1 MSAQQDTSF
10 ARLVSLACH
19 DLRTPLATVNGFA
32 RTIQRTEELDDPL
45 GRYVEMIVAA
55 SAQMTDLLEA
65 VSLVARIEGSRFDPS
80 LTAAD
85 TLDLAR
91 AAAEQLDGASAE
103 GKGETI
109 ETDVAAV
116 TRALAAFAWCAQR
129 HGPAGTV
136 TLRVQGREVV
146 VGPVTDA
153 AAPVIIGAD
162 MKDLGAAVAMRTVLA
177 LGGAAQV
184 ADGELHVTLS

>member
-45 GRYVEMIVAA
+45 GRYIEMIVAA

-65 VSLVARIEGSRFDPS
+65 VSLAARIEGARFEPTLAD
-80 LTAAD
+80 AD

-109 ETDVAAV
+109 ETDAAAV
-116 TRALAAFAWCAQR
+116 TRSLAAFAWCALR
-129 HGPAGTV
+129 HGPVGTV
-136 TLRVQGREVV
+136 TLRAEGRNVV

-153 AAPVIIGAD
+153 AAPVLIGDELKDIGAAIA
-162 MKDLGAAVAMRTVLA
+162 LRTVQA
-177 LGGAAQV
+177 LGGAAQL
-184 ADGELHVTLS
+184 ADGELRVTL

>member
-1 MSAQQDTSF
+1 MSDQQDTSF

-32 RTIQRTEELDDPL
+32 RTIQRTEELVDPL

-65 VSLVARIEGSRFDPS
+65 VSLVTRIENERFEPLLAD
-80 LTAAD
+80 AD

-109 ETDVAAV
+109 ETDAAAAAG
-116 TRALAAFAWCAQR
+116 ALAAFALCAQR
-129 HGPAGTV
+129 HGPAATV
-136 TLRVQGREVV
+136 TLRVEGREVV
-146 VGPVTDA
+146 VGPVTEA
-153 AAPVIIGAD
+153 AAPVIVGEEL
-162 MKDLGAAVAMRTVLA
+162 KDLGAAIAVRTVHA
-177 LGGAAQV
+177 LGGAAHLV
-184 ADGELHVTLS
+184 DGELHVTL

>member
-1 MSAQQDTSF
+1 MSDQQDSSF

-32 RTIQRTEELDDPL
+32 RTIQRTEELGNPL

-65 VSLVARIEGSRFDPS
+65 VSLVARIEAGRFEP
-80 LTAAD
+80 LLAEAD

-91 AAAEQLDGASAE
+91 AAAEELDGVRAE

-109 ETDVAAV
+109 ETDGAAA
-116 TRALAAFAWCAQR
+116 TSALGAFALCAQR

-136 TLRVQGREVV
+136 TLRAQGREVI
-146 VGPVTDA
+146 VGPVTAA
-153 AAPVIIGAD
+153 AAPVIMGEEL
-162 MKDLGAAVAMRTVLA
+162 KDLGAAVALRAVRA
-177 LGGAAQV
+177 LGGDACL
-184 ADGELHVTLS
+184 ADGELHVTFG